1 MILISSTKSIVKD
14 LESKLK
20 SMNID
25 AFLEPSSDNTHPHIE
40 AFQASKLK
48 ARTDCN
54 PSLYVGK
61 FNPPI

>member
-1 MILISSTKSIVKD
+1 
-14 LESKLK
+14 
-20 SMNID
+20 MNID

-61 FNPPI
+61 FNPPM